1 MKGGLNGL
9 LVTCLGLIVVDLIA
23 SGIPNVAEPGK
34 LVIVES
40 GIKVKIGG
48 HCANVS
54 IDLRKLGLKRGG
66 VSAIGAVGA
75 DMLGDFAEK
84 ELARFGIVSHVQR
97 VLEAETSKNMILVV
111 RGEDRR
117 FHFDPG
123 ANLHVDFAEAER
135 VIVEENPEWLYV
147 GLIGLNGKVDLKII
161 ELLKRARRMEVK
173 TILDTIMPPTG
184 GNLLIQR
191 LNGLVDI
198 LHCNGLEAS
207 ALTGESHVEEAV
219 KRLLREG
226 VNLPVVTLGG
236 GGLVAGF
243 RNRMIQM
250 PAFQVRVVDPT
261 GAGDAF
267 CAGLLKSLIAIGEAF
282 NTIDGGKL
290 SRHLLYASASG
301 AACVS
306 GVGTTTTVTRE
317 NVDRILADQGE
328 KILNMTSIK
337 KV

>member
-1 MKGGLNGL
+1 M

-34 LVIVES
+34 LVLVES

-54 IDLRKLGLKRGG
+54 IDLRKLGVKRRG
-66 VSAIGAVGA
+66 VSAIGAVGI

-123 ANLHVDFAEAER
+123 ANLHVDFDEAGR
-135 VIVEENPEWLYV
+135 VIFKESPEWLYV
-147 GLIGLNGKVDLKII
+147 GLIGLNEEIDLKII
-161 ELLKRARRMEVK
+161 KLLKRVRRMGVK

-184 GNLLIQR
+184 GDVLIKR
-191 LNGLVDI
+191 FKGLVDI
-198 LHCNGLEAS
+198 LHCNGLEAQ
-207 ALTGESHVEEAV
+207 ALTGESHAEEAV
-219 KRLLREG
+219 KRLLRG
-226 VNLPVVTLGG
+226 GITLPVVTLGG
-236 GGLVAGF
+236 GGLIAGF
-243 RNRMIQM
+243 RELLIQM
-250 PAFQVRVVDPT
+250 PVFQVRVVDPT

-267 CAGLLKSLIAIGEAF
+267 CAGLLKSLLAGGGAF
-282 NTIDGGKL
+282 DELDGWML

-306 GVGTTTTVTRE
+306 GVGTTTTVTKE
-317 NVDRILADQGE
+317 NVNGILADQGE
-328 KILNMTSIK
+328 KILTATSIK